1 MNSNFYIT
9 VVDDGQKES
18 RGPHTTVE
26 GKEAQIIEI
35 EEKQD
40 KKKET
45 NAVLG
50 EEVGITKA
58 LWIANIILTLLP
70 TRYVTLAMSP
80 VASYSYSLGPQGN

>member
-18 RGPHTTVE
+18 RGSHTTVE

-50 EEVGITKA
+50 
-58 LWIANIILTLLP
+58 
-70 TRYVTLAMSP
+70 RR
-80 VASYSYSLGPQGN
+80 